1 MAEETGV
8 LSIDKTPD
16 GIALKFTEK
25 ARVSPEKLREF
36 MASREGAVFTPTGV
50 LRLNL
55 SEDEQDNVL
64 DVAHGVLLR
73 LRASD

>member
-1 MAEETGV
+1 M
-8 LSIDKTPD
+8 
-16 GIALKFTEK
+16 KFSEK
-25 ARVSPEKLREF
+25 ARVSPDKLRQF

-50 LRLNL
+50 LRLVL

-64 DVAHGVLLR
+64 DVAHGVLLQ